1 MSRLLPRRRDAR
13 LRRRLWRPPAH
24 WRFLGFCLVVVAVL
38 ILFEG
43 FATHTIGAS
52 AEPHDVVGGP
62 APLAGSRPIL
72 TARGGRLVSDQ
83 PPPGRRVALTF
94 DDGPD
99 PRWTPKI
106 AAILRRE
113 QVRATFFVVGSE
125 AARHP
130 GIVRALVRDGNELGN
145 HTFTH
150 VALSNGP
157 SWQRRLQLELTEA
170 VLVGIT
176 GRYTRLVRPPYSAT
190 ADAVT
195 VAQEHDVARVAGGR
209 YVIVLANY
217 DSQDWRRGSVASIVR
232 RATPPGGTGG
242 IVMLHDGG
250 GDRSQT
256 VAALRALIPQLRARG
271 FRFVTV
277 SQLAGLPH
285 SLVEPPASIW
295 ERRRGAAFAWA
306 VRSAFELA
314 WILGLAVAAI
324 GVLVAARVALVF
336 AFATWRTRAS
346 HGRPRLDGHLPP
358 VAIVVPAYNEA
369 VGIARSVRS
378 LAASEY
384 PDFEIVVV
392 DDGSDDGT
400 ANIVERLSLPRVRVL
415 RQENGGKS
423 SALNTGIAATTA
435 PVVVLVDGDTLF
447 EPATLRRLVQ
457 PLVDERVGAVSG
469 NTKVGNRR
477 GLLGRWQHIEYVIG
491 FNLDRRMYEV
501 LQCTPTV
508 PGAIGAFRRAALDEV
523 GGVSDDTLAEDTDL
537 TLAIGRSGRRVVYA
551 DDARAWTEAPST
563 LGALWRQRY
572 RWSYGTMQAVWKHRG
587 ALISRDPRQKR
598 IGRRALPYMIFFQI
612 LLPMAAP
619 LIDLFALYGL
629 LFMNPVPVLG
639 FWLAFNALQLGLATF
654 AFRIDREPLTPL
666 WALPLQQFV
675 YRQLMYLVIIESTIS
690 ALVGTRAHWRHLERT
705 GDVEISSGGA
715 APGGRAPSRSR
726 PPAIAA
732 SGARDAASSSPGR
745 QSRVRAHLHL

>member
-1 MSRLLPRRRDAR
+1 MLRLVPRSSDANVRRRR
-13 LRRRLWRPPAH
+13 WRPPAH
-24 WRFLGFCLVVVAVL
+24 WRVLSFCLLVISAL
-38 ILFEG
+38 ILFQG

-52 AEPHDVVGGP
+52 AEPHDVLGGP

-72 TARGGRLVSDQ
+72 TARGDRLVSEQ

-113 QVRATFFVVGSE
+113 HVPATFFVIGSQ
-125 AARHP
+125 AARNP
-130 GIVRALVRDGNELGN
+130 GIVRTLVRDGDELGN

-190 ADAVT
+190 ADTVT
-195 VAQEHDVARVAGGR
+195 VTGEHDLARVAGSR

-217 DSQDWRRGSVASIVR
+217 DSEDWRRGSVASIVH
-232 RATPPGGTGG
+232 RASPPGRTGG

-250 GDRSQT
+250 GDRSRT
-256 VAALRALIPQLRARG
+256 VAALRELIPRLRERG

-277 SQLAGLPH
+277 SELAGWPR
-285 SLVEPPASIW
+285 SLVEPSASGW

-306 VRSAFELA
+306 VRFAFDLA
-314 WILGLAVAAI
+314 WILGLAVV
-324 GVLVAARVALVF
+324 GVGLLVAARVGLVA
-336 AFATWRTRAS
+336 AFASWHRRAS
-346 HGRPRLDGHLPP
+346 RRRGRLDGYLPP

-369 VGIARSVRS
+369 VGIERSVRS

-384 PDFEIVVV
+384 RNLEIVVV

-400 ANIVERLSLPRVRVL
+400 AEIVERLSLPRVRVL
-415 RQENGGKS
+415 RQQNGGKPA
-423 SALNTGIAATTA
+423 ALNAGSAATTA
-435 PVVVLVDGDTLF
+435 PIVVMVDADTLF
-447 EPATLRRLVQ
+447 EPTTLRRLVQ

-477 GLLGRWQHIEYVIG
+477 TLLGRWQHIEYVVG

-508 PGAIGAFRRAALDEV
+508 PGAIGAFRREALDEV
-523 GGVSDDTLAEDTDL
+523 GGVSNDTLAEDTDL
-537 TLAIGRSGRRVVYA
+537 TLAIGRTGRRVVYA

-563 LGALWRQRY
+563 LGMLWRQRY
-572 RWSYGTMQAVWKHRG
+572 RWSYGTMQAVWKHRR

-598 IGRRALPYMIFFQI
+598 IGRRALPYLIFFQI
-612 LLPMAAP
+612 LLPIAAP
-619 LIDLFALYGL
+619 LIDLFAVYGL
-629 LFMNPVPVLG
+629 LFTNPVPVLG
-639 FWLAFNALQLGLATF
+639 FWVAFNALQLGLATF

-690 ALVGTRAHWRHLERT
+690 ALVGTRARWRRLERT
-705 GDVEISSGGA
+705 GDVEITL
-715 APGGRAPSRSR
+715 GRPRRRTARPSRRDSSR
-726 PPAIAA
+726 RA
-732 SGARDAASSSPGR
+732 
-745 QSRVRAHLHL
+745 SRVRARLHL